1 MMAGY
6 HSIEPQ
12 EPDKENFETEEDYLK
27 ARSQYLRRLREYK
40 EDQRRT
46 SAFAMTMMSILVLVG
61 ISLIGTLLFRLGTEI
76 GFLKIGAVA
85 LTLLSI
91 YLFFYKYLEE

>member
-6 HSIEPQ
+6 HSIRPQ
-12 EPDKENFETEEDYLK
+12 EPIREMFKTEEAYLN
-27 ARSQYLRRLREYK
+27 ARNQYERRLREYK
-40 EDQRRT
+40 EDTRRM
-46 SAFAMTMMSILVLVG
+46 SALAATMATILGLAGFSIVG
-61 ISLIGTLLFRLGTEI
+61 ALLFKLGVEI

-85 LTLLSI
+85 LTLISI